1 MGVERVLIMFFRL
14 TQFKAALSEVFTS
27 AHAQMLPLATV
38 KDSLK
43 RDKTFTDEEIDSG
56 LQVMQD
62 ANKIMVA
69 NEDVFLI

>member
-1 MGVERVLIMFFRL
+1 
-14 TQFKAALSEVFTS
+14 
-27 AHAQMLPLATV
+27 MLPLATV